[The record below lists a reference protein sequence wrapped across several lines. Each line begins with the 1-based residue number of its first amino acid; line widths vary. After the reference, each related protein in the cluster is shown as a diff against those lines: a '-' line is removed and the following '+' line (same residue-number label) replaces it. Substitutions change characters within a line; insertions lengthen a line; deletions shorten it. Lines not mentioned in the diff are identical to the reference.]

1 MMASGKS
8 GATGSLE
15 YQRVLDDVAGAVRGV
30 LGSGRVPDQIPAL
43 ADADPRAFG
52 LAVATV
58 EGEVHGVGEWRRRFS
73 IQSISKVF
81 TLALVIEQDGEA
93 LWTRVGRE
101 PSGTPFN
108 SLVQLEYEHGIPRNP
123 FINAG
128 ALVVT
133 DRLLTLTGDACGAVE
148 RFLRTECGCPDIAS
162 DQMVATSE
170 AGHGDRNA
178 ALAHFLASYGNL
190 ENPVGS
196 VLDHYVRHC
205 AIAMSCAEL
214 ALAGGFL
221 ARHGVRRDGSRL
233 VSRSDAK
240 RINAIMLTCGT
251 YDEAGEFAYRVG
263 VPAKSGVAGG
273 ILAII
278 PGRCSLCVWSPAL
291 DDKGNSIAGIAAL
304 DALTSMTGWSVF

>member
-1 MMASGKS
+1 MASLNYS
-8 GATGSLE
+8 TTGE
-15 YQRVLDDVAGAVRGV
+15 PDYERILDEVASAVRGV
-30 LGSGRVPDQIPAL
+30 LGSGHVPDRIPAL

-58 EGEVHGVGEWRRRFS
+58 EGDVHGVGEWRRRFS

-81 TLALVIEQDGEA
+81 TLALVIEQGGEA
-93 LWTRVGRE
+93 IWARVGRE
-101 PSGTPFN
+101 PSGTAFN
-108 SLVQLEYEHGIPRNP
+108 SLVQLGYEQGIPRNP

-133 DRLLTLTGDACGAVE
+133 DRLLTLTGDAYGAVE
-148 RFLRTECGCPDIAS
+148 RFLRTECDCTKIAS
-162 DQMVATSE
+162 DQVVASSE
-170 AGHGDRNA
+170 ADHGHRNA

-196 VLDHYVRHC
+196 VLDHYIRHC
-205 AIAMSCAEL
+205 AITMTCAEL

-240 RINAIMLTCGT
+240 RINAVMLTCGT
-251 YDEAGEFAYRVG
+251 YDAAGEFAYRVG

-278 PGRCSLCVWSPAL
+278 PGRCSLCVWSPGL
-291 DDKGNSIAGIAAL
+291 DDKGNSVAGIVAL
-304 DALTSMTGWSVF
+304 DTFTTLTGWSVF

>member
-1 MMASGKS
+1 
-8 GATGSLE
+8 
-15 YQRVLDDVAGAVRGV
+15 
-30 LGSGRVPDQIPAL
+30 
-43 ADADPRAFG
+43 
-52 LAVATV
+52 V
-58 EGEVHGVGEWRRRFS
+58 EGKVHGVGEWRRRFS

-81 TLALVIEQDGEA
+81 TLALVIEKDGEA

-101 PSGTPFN
+101 PSGTSFN

-148 RFLRTECGCPDIAS
+148 RFLRTECACPEIAS
-162 DQMVATSE
+162 DQVVASSE
-170 AGHGDRNA
+170 AEHGHRNA

-190 ENPVGS
+190 ENPVGH

-221 ARHGVRRDGSRL
+221 ARHGVRLDGSRL

-240 RINAIMLTCGT
+240 RINAVMLTCGT
-251 YDEAGEFAYRVG
+251 YDAAGEFAYRVG
-263 VPAKSGVAGG
+263 LPAKSGVAGG

-278 PGRCSLCVWSPAL
+278 PGRCGLCVWSPGL
-291 DDKGNSIAGIAAL
+291 DDKGNSIAGIVAL
-304 DALTSMTGWSVF
+304 DAFTTLTGWSVF